1 MAALCDES
9 VKKHQFADPADD
21 TGQNSW
27 NASQTRMLISH
38 FKENAILWDKSLKHN
53 GNKAKTKV
61 IVTKSSP
68 KNLSADCRSTV
79 GRQLTDRLPTVYRQL
94 TNRLEA
100 TCRRRLRRYLPV
112 MANLRREG
120 KLLPL
125 KFDERFYAE

>member
-53 GNKAKTKV
+53 GNKAKTKKTMAPL
-61 IVTKSSP
+61 IARFGNTATKRP
-68 KNLSADCRSTV
+68 KRD
-79 GRQLTDRLPTVYRQL
+79 
-94 TNRLEA
+94 
-100 TCRRRLRRYLPV
+100 
-112 MANLRREG
+112 
-120 KLLPL
+120 
-125 KFDERFYAE
+125 